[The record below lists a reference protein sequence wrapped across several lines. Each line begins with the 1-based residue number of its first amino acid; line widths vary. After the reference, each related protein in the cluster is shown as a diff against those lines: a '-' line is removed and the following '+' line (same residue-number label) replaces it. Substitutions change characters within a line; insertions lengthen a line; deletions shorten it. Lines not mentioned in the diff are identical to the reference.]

1 MAYGKKAATKKP
13 PKKKKGKMDIM
24 QAIGGVPN
32 NGMTI
37 KSYMPDSNNYPKM
50 KGK

>member
-1 MAYGKKAATKKP
+1 MAYGKKTAAKP
-13 PKKKKGKMDIM
+13 PKKKKGKADIM

-37 KSYMPDSNNYPKM
+37 KSFMPDSNVYSK
-50 KGK
+50 KGKK